1 MMIPQSD
8 VLDFFKQHHDGRALQ
23 QRSGRSDWLA
33 YVSSVFEF
41 VDSECYSLI
50 DRTPMCADNND
61 ALADEKVSFSRF
73 VSFLLCYALVVGFP
87 GRIAQNDWH

>member
-1 MMIPQSD
+1 
-8 VLDFFKQHHDGRALQ
+8 
-23 QRSGRSDWLA
+23 
-33 YVSSVFEF
+33 
-41 VDSECYSLI
+41 
-50 DRTPMCADNND
+50 MCADNND